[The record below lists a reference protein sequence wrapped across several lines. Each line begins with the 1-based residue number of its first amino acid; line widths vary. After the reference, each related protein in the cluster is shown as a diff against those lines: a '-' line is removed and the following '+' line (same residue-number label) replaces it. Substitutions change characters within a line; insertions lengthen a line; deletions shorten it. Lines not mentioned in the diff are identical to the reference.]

1 MLSRLFL
8 VTFLLLLMANV
19 SYADDEIDSSDGT
32 VRVPPQTSESV
43 FSLPMDLENGG
54 INWQEYFSLPPGIG
68 AQFGFITVL
77 YPPDPSAL
85 ADTPGLLLDGA
96 WLPPVPFSF
105 GYSPPSSGNV
115 TTRGWWYLEDSTGLL
130 ARRDMEILIDGNST
144 IASTWFLGGTKLY
157 HAELGWMEG
166 YISETYYLPD
176 EWYAGGIDYFLR
188 SVWFR
193 GILKGERLD
202 TLLQVCGAVQVGR
215 DMIAGTRNGLM
226 IYKIPAN
233 ELDRQNG
240 RGSLLVWI
248 TLQDRRIVRTR
259 LHATYATEV
268 TEYENISV
276 EVQNDPTVFY
286 NEFLPTDI
294 YWSIDNYLLTHE
306 TPFWDYPTT
315 DFTYNAAPTEFTF
328 NADTLDDSESADE
341 ESTDDSGDS
350 ESSE

>member
-1 MLSRLFL
+1 
-8 VTFLLLLMANV
+8 
-19 SYADDEIDSSDGT
+19 
-32 VRVPPQTSESV
+32 
-43 FSLPMDLENGG
+43 
-54 INWQEYFSLPPGIG
+54 
-68 AQFGFITVL
+68 
-77 YPPDPSAL
+77 
-85 ADTPGLLLDGA
+85 
-96 WLPPVPFSF
+96 
-105 GYSPPSSGNV
+105 
-115 TTRGWWYLEDSTGLL
+115 
-130 ARRDMEILIDGNST
+130 
-144 IASTWFLGGTKLY
+144 
-157 HAELGWMEG
+157 
-166 YISETYYLPD
+166 
-176 EWYAGGIDYFLR
+176 
-188 SVWFR
+188 
-193 GILKGERLD
+193 
-202 TLLQVCGAVQVGR
+202 
-215 DMIAGTRNGLM
+215 M